1 MIDFSKSRAVSLG
14 QVIRQHTV
22 TYPKRV
28 AFISQNHK
36 PLLYGDLHNCITS
49 IASHFRSAGLARDAR
64 IAIALPSGLEA
75 ALAIVAVA
83 CSAVAVPLDPRLT
96 PVEIGERLVRLNIA
110 AVILPPGDSPARTAA
125 EAHDVALF
133 IMSTS
138 RDCDVKL
145 DLVRSGTCVQSG
157 DNEPS
162 DIAYILPTSGTTG
175 RQKFVPIS
183 HCNQIELS
191 NRIKKRFELGPQ
203 DRCLCLSPVFYSHG
217 LSMGI
222 FTPLL
227 SGGSVALPS
236 HLTNPN
242 LSEWLANLAPTWCS
256 GGPAIYRAISERLAL
271 PPFPPVDGLRFLVS
285 AGMALTEDVR
295 IAIETA
301 VGVPVLEH
309 YGLTESGMM
318 VTNRLP
324 QHLRKP
330 ATCGKAPTD
339 TVAIAGRDG
348 ELLSPG
354 EIGEIV
360 VRGPTVTSGYL
371 DDPAANAE
379 LFVAGWLRTGDLGTL
394 DDDRFLTIRGR
405 IKEVINCGGEKIMP
419 SEIDAQLMRHPAVAE
434 TAAFGLPHP
443 RSGEQVAA
451 AVVFRKG
458 KAATAAELR
467 DWLSTRLAQYKIPR
481 RILFLDSLPRAL
493 TGKVLLHKLAEL
505 GPKTPSNIQST
516 AADPLDY
523 AMTEGGL
530 AQLWAELLGRD
541 EQIGPDE
548 DFFEIGGD
556 SFLAVQMLLEVERLA
571 GMSLPDD
578 LLYKASTIREFA
590 KQLGTFAGST
600 RSPLIAV
607 QDSGE
612 QPPIFFCHGNYL
624 GGGYYTQR
632 FARLLGPEQ
641 PFYALPPPVLR
652 DTDPLPSM
660 EQLAAERVPLL
671 LEKQPTGRFRVGG
684 YCNGALL
691 AFEMAR
697 QLLNAGRKVELVIM
711 IDPPSF
717 NVRPHFRLSCSAFAA
732 AMRLAGLQPAKSGQ
746 LLTAFSAQIGS
757 LSGRAE
763 RFVRTPRT
771 GRAAKI
777 KRLVAA
783 SRSKFWPDRSQ
794 SSGVTA
800 GPGHPLGAPSNGSAQ
815 CDAAKALHRRHH
827 RLVSSYRPSPVRAPA
842 LIFSAVHS
850 GHPWRPFC
858 DDIHVVNLPP
868 DHSDWIR
875 TDLEFIAQSVRAQL
889 RNPTVP
895 ADLIGDTLAAKA
907 ASAASL

>member
-1 MIDFSKSRAVSLG
+1 
-14 QVIRQHTV
+14 
-22 TYPKRV
+22 
-28 AFISQNHK
+28 
-36 PLLYGDLHNCITS
+36 
-49 IASHFRSAGLARDAR
+49 
-64 IAIALPSGLEA
+64 
-75 ALAIVAVA
+75 
-83 CSAVAVPLDPRLT
+83 
-96 PVEIGERLVRLNIA
+96 LVRLNIA
-110 AVILPPGDSPARTAA
+110 AVILPPGDSSARIAA
-125 EAHDVALF
+125 EAHDVTLF

-138 RDCDVKL
+138 RDCDIRL
-145 DLVRSGTCVQSG
+145 DLVQSGTCVQSG

-183 HCNQIELS
+183 HCNQIDLS
-191 NRIKKRFELGPQ
+191 NRIKKCFELGSQ

-217 LSMGI
+217 LSMGL

-227 SGGSVALPS
+227 SGGSVALPGL
-236 HLTNPN
+236 LTNPT
-242 LSEWLANLAPTWCS
+242 LPDWLADLAPTWCS
-256 GGPAIYRAISERLAL
+256 GGPAIYRAISERSAQSAFW
-271 PPFPPVDGLRFLVS
+271 PTERLRFLVS
-285 AGMALTEDVR
+285 AGMALPEDVR

-318 VTNRLP
+318 VTNQLQ

-330 ATCGKAPTD
+330 STCGIAPAD
-339 TVAIAGRDG
+339 TVAIAGPDG
-348 ELLSPG
+348 ELLPPG
-354 EIGEIV
+354 DIGEIL

-371 DDPAANAE
+371 DDPAANAK
-379 LFVAGWLRTGDLGTL
+379 LFVGDWLRTGDLGCL

-405 IKEVINCGGEKIMP
+405 TREVINSGGEKIMP
-419 SEIDAQLMRHPAVAE
+419 SEIETQLTGHPAIAE
-434 TAAFGLPHP
+434 AAAFGLPHP

-451 AVVFRKG
+451 AVVVRQG
-458 KAATAAELR
+458 RSATAKELR
-467 DWLSTRLAQYKIPR
+467 EWLTTRLAQYKLPR
-481 RILFLDSLPRAL
+481 RILFVESLPRAL
-493 TGKVLLHKLAEL
+493 TGKVQRLKLAEL
-505 GPKTPSNIQST
+505 ARKASFRNQHTDRLPQ
-516 AADPLDY
+516 DY
-523 AMTEGGL
+523 AMTEGEL

-541 EQIGPDE
+541 GQIGLDD

-556 SFLAVQMLLEVERLA
+556 SFLAVRMLLEVERLA

-578 LLYKASTIREFA
+578 FLYKASTIREFA
-590 KQLGTFAGST
+590 KQLGTLAGSKQN
-600 RSPLIAV
+600 PLITV
-607 QDSGE
+607 QDGGE

-624 GGGYYTQR
+624 GGGYYTRR
-632 FARLLGPEQ
+632 FARLLGPDQ
-641 PFYALPPPVLR
+641 PFYTLPPPPLR
-652 DTDPLPSM
+652 DDEPMPSM
-660 EQLAAERVPLL
+660 EQSAAERVPLL
-671 LEKQPTGRFRVGG
+671 LEKQPTGQFRVGG
-684 YCNGALL
+684 FCNGALL

-732 AMRLAGLQPAKSGQ
+732 AMRLAGLQPPRSEQ

-763 RFVRTPRT
+763 RFVRTTRT

-777 KRLVAA
+777 KRLVVAA
-783 SRSKFWPDRSQ
+783 CRKFWPDRSQ
-794 SSGVTA
+794 SSDVTA

-827 RLVSSYRPSPVRAPA
+827 RLVSSYTPSPVRAPA

-850 GHPWRPFC
+850 GYPWRPFC

-868 DHSDWIR
+868 DHFGWIR

-895 ADLIGDTLAAKA
+895 GDLIGDTLAAKA